1 MSGQKLPEKSAERRK
16 SLVLTSVQNH
26 ISKELSSKIK
36 KQIHTANLADM
47 KKMISFE
54 ADTKFRQDQML
65 RMKKNES
72 RVRKRQRNRKSH
84 TVAPNKKQLR
94 F

>member
-1 MSGQKLPEKSAERRK
+1 
-16 SLVLTSVQNH
+16 
-26 ISKELSSKIK
+26 
-36 KQIHTANLADM
+36 M

-84 TVAPNKKQLR
+84 TVATNKKQLR
-94 F
+94 FQNVRNLYDNEDGNGEIGCYSYTYPLMGFESEF

>member
-1 MSGQKLPEKSAERRK
+1 
-16 SLVLTSVQNH
+16 
-26 ISKELSSKIK
+26 
-36 KQIHTANLADM
+36 M

-84 TVAPNKKQLR
+84 TVASNKKQLR
-94 F
+94 FQNVWNLYDNEDGNGELGCYSYTYPLMQFERDY